1 MIKKIIAT
9 SVLLT
14 ALCAGAFAQAPRIA
28 TVDLGQL
35 FNSYWKVTESQAMF
49 DDAVQKANEELEKMM
64 AELQAADEQV
74 GQAFARAQNP
84 ALSESAREAAQA
96 EAMEKRQRLL
106 EQEAEVNQYGQ
117 RTNQNLSQ
125 QRQQIIQGHLSEIR
139 GIVREIAAEKGY
151 DLVLNTDGGQVVF
164 AAEQFDITASVKAVL
179 NADAPSN

>member
-1 MIKKIIAT
+1 MIKKTIVVSFLI
-9 SVLLT
+9 T
-14 ALCAGAFAQAPRIA
+14 ALCAGAFAQSPRIA

-35 FNSYWKVTESQAMF
+35 FNQYWKVTESQAMF
-49 DDAVQKANEELEKMM
+49 DDAVQKANEELESMM
-64 AELQAADEQV
+64 AKLQAADEAV

-96 EAMEKRQRLL
+96 EAMQKRERLL

-139 GIVREIAAEKGY
+139 GIVREIAADKGY

-164 AAEQFDITASVKAVL
+164 AADKFDITASVLSVL
-179 NADAPSN
+179 NADAPAN